1 MCSFFGKYTL
11 FYMTNVLNLSFGWFE
26 DLGIP
31 SQSKKNDIFTHL
43 EYWELWWS
51 FHTPINHCAMC
62 LPTWNTPCCY
72 YRVLYC
78 TISSLYSTVLYYCL
92 RISIDSFIDQRDT
105 YFFIPLF
112 FCHYSFYIRELYLF
126 SCIITTK
133 GQLVSK
139 CLFYV
144 FNSPK
149 KRTKQFDLRYHS
161 SKIELCCSFFGRIED
176 T

>member
-1 MCSFFGKYTL
+1 MIRY
-11 FYMTNVLNLSFGWFE
+11 
-26 DLGIP
+26 
-31 SQSKKNDIFTHL
+31 L
-43 EYWELWWS
+43 EYWELWRS

-126 SCIITTK
+126 SCITTK
-133 GQLVSK
+133 GQLISK
-139 CLFYV
+139 CLFCV

-149 KRTKQFDLRYHS
+149 KRTKTRYHS
-161 SKIELCCSFFGRIED
+161 SKVEFFRSFLGSIED
-176 T
+176 TSKRHFEIIWPLLIHPLLFYLYSIYLYIIPFIQLISMSI